1 MQSAAGA
8 RFLGLGAKAAFD
20 AMFKRMRD
28 ALDQAERQGHELHQM
43 LDGSFRQM
51 NSEFG
56 FTFVL
61 GPPPGMAHFRQD
73 LGLIESSYGRY
84 FTLSQA
90 WRMGSPGFAEQFRR
104 LLLSKLRVV
113 FENVASELELWSKGA
128 AAQVDAQL
136 RERRHGFTRRR
147 EALERVQ
154 SASGDLEQ
162 RISDLQ
168 RTDEQI
174 NGAQLRL
181 EALAERAMRSALSL
195 SPADGAGSTARR
207 DAA

>member
-1 MQSAAGA
+1 
-8 RFLGLGAKAAFD
+8 
-20 AMFKRMRD
+20 
-28 ALDQAERQGHELHQM
+28 
-43 LDGSFRQM
+43 M

-90 WRMGSPGFAEQFRR
+90 WRLGSPGFAEQFRR